1 MKRKELKNLAQKI
14 AKAELARSEATDLDD
29 IKNAENEIIKLS
41 GKISNIEEMLLLDDL
56 IQDYIQEYSK

>member
-14 AKAELARSEATDLDD
+14 AKAELARSRATDPND
-29 IKNAENEIIKLS
+29 IKNAEDEIMRLS
-41 GKISNIEEMLLLDDL
+41 GKISNIEEMVLLDDL